1 MRRKDDTLRDT
12 LLALAKEMADREGIE
27 AVNIRTIARRAGV
40 AAGTVYNYF
49 SGKDEILLALTEE
62 YWRGALA
69 EMEGAIT
76 APDLCGQLEEIFLF
90 LEERIRRSAGMLMG
104 SLDKGEGTGQERM
117 AAMLGR
123 LEKALVRRMEGDPGI
138 RREVW
143 EREFTRERFARF
155 ILTNL
160 MALWREEEPDLAL
173 FLAVVRKIIY

>member
-90 LEERIRRSAGMLMG
+90 LGERIRRSAGMLMG

-117 AAMLGR
+117 ATMLGR
-123 LEKALVRRMEGDPGI
+123 LERALVRRMEGDPGI

-143 EREFTRERFARF
+143 EGEFTRERFARF
-155 ILTNL
+155 ILTNM

>member
-12 LLALAKEMADREGIE
+12 LVALARELAEREGIGG
-27 AVNIRTIARRAGV
+27 VNIRALAQRAGV

-49 SGKDEILLALTEE
+49 SGKEEILLALTEE
-62 YWRGALA
+62 YWEEALE
-69 EMEGAIT
+69 EMEEAIT
-76 APDLCGQLEEIFLF
+76 APDFCGQLEEIFLF
-90 LEERIRRSAGMLMG
+90 LGERIRRSAGMLMG

>member
-12 LLALAKEMADREGIE
+12 LVALARELAEGEGIGG
-27 AVNIRTIARRAGV
+27 VNIRALAQRAGV

-49 SGKDEILLALTEE
+49 SGKEEILLALTEE
-62 YWRGALA
+62 YWEEALE
-69 EMEGAIT
+69 EMEEAIT
-76 APDLCGQLEEIFLF
+76 APDFCGQLEEIFLF
-90 LEERIRRSAGMLMG
+90 LGERIRRSAGMLMG

-143 EREFTRERFARF
+143 EGEFTRERFARF

-160 MALWREEEPDLAL
+160 MALWREEEPNLAL

>member
-12 LLALAKEMADREGIE
+12 LLALDKEMADREGIE

-117 AAMLGR
+117 ATMLGR
-123 LEKALVRRMEGDPGI
+123 LERALVRRREGDPGI

-143 EREFTRERFARF
+143 EGEFTRERFARF